1 MPPVA
6 QTNAPPPVLV
16 LGVDQLDTPAFANR
30 FNLSTPNADG
40 SPQRHPAWAA
50 TRATMEAIVASAGRL
65 TAAEQAVN
73 LAANAQAAREAA
85 HRGTWNGV
93 APVPDPHA
101 ERRLRASARREIAST
116 KDAIEK
122 ARATLG
128 DHARVLQAEVVQSI
142 GLDTARSGVTD
153 NARGAEARSLLRSV
167 TNPADKSAMLH
178 EAMRAGDREF
188 IAGILAGSPILSGL
202 DREAYTN
209 LRTEAAS
216 AFAPDQSRLLA
227 GVDQLVGILN
237 DADQALDARFGALT
251 GEGPSQA
258 AEQERALAALEGGA
272 A

>member
-1 MPPVA
+1 
-6 QTNAPPPVLV
+6 
-16 LGVDQLDTPAFANR
+16 
-30 FNLSTPNADG
+30 
-40 SPQRHPAWAA
+40 
-50 TRATMEAIVASAGRL
+50 
-65 TAAEQAVN
+65 
-73 LAANAQAAREAA
+73 
-85 HRGTWNGV
+85 
-93 APVPDPHA
+93 
-101 ERRLRASARREIAST
+101 
-116 KDAIEK
+116 DAIEK

-128 DHARVLQAEVVQSI
+128 DHARVLQAEVIQSI

-167 TNPADKSAMLH
+167 TNAADKSTMLH

-237 DADQALDARFGALT
+237 DADRALDARFGALT
-251 GEGPSQA
+251 GEGPTQA
-258 AEQERALAALEGGA
+258 AEQE
-272 A
+272 